1 MKTKLKVAIALIIS
15 LSTSGF
21 MAKIVSNKGNLPE
34 LVESNVLALAE
45 DGLDCSYNRVTSDC
59 VIQITGNVSL
69 PLGMHPDANGMITF
83 KDGSVEC
90 SAGGKTA
97 CSPKD
102 CADIYN
108 SLLN

>member
-1 MKTKLKVAIALIIS
+1 MKTKLIITIAMIMS
-15 LSTSGF
+15 LLANVF
-21 MAKIVSNKGNLPE
+21 IAKAVLDKRKLPE
-34 LVESNVLALAE
+34 LVKLNVLALAE
-45 DGLDCSYNRVTSDC
+45 DGLDCSYNRTTSDC
-59 VIQITGNVSL
+59 VIQITGNMSL
-69 PLGMHPDANGMITF
+69 PLGMQPDANGMITF

-108 SLLN
+108 PLLN